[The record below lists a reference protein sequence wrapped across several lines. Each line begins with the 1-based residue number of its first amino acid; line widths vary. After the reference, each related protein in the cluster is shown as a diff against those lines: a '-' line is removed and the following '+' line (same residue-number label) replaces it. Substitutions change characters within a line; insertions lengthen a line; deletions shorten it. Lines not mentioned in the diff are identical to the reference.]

1 MELIKLIYRKIEIY
15 MLRREA
21 KLAEREKKPFRE
33 KYPNF
38 PLYFSA
44 IAMLIA
50 LIAQFVAILKV

>member
-1 MELIKLIYRKIEIY
+1 MELIKLICRKIEIY

-21 KLAEREKKPFRE
+21 KLAKRGKKPFRE

-50 LIAQFVAILKV
+50 LIAQFVAILKT